1 MTQKLVVVESPAKA
15 KTIEKYLGKDYK
27 VLASVGHVRDL
38 PESSLGVTVDNG
50 FALEY
55 VVNEDKQKVI
65 EAIAKAAK
73 KADTV
78 YLATDYDR
86 EGEAIAWHVAEAAD
100 IPPDKRNRVTFTEIT
115 RKAVTEAIEHPR
127 EIDSNLV
134 DAQQARRAIDRLVGY
149 PVSQLLWKKIRYGLS
164 AGRVQSP
171 ALRLIVEREREIRA
185 FVPIE
190 YWSLAALLATDA
202 GENFLATLIQIGDRK
217 IPTKIDREAAMDA
230 SRAANPDILTGLEAE
245 QLKDALQG
253 AAFRVE
259 DVRTKEQ
266 RRTPPAPFITSTFQQ
281 EASRKLGLS
290 ARRAMGVA
298 QRLYE
303 SGYITYMRTDSTS
316 MASEAI
322 DEAAGLIKSSFG
334 EQYWAGRY
342 KHHDKKVAGA
352 QEAHECI
359 RPTAMARPRREVEAE
374 IRSDGGRDAEA
385 MAKVYDLVWKRTV
398 ASLMTPA
405 VYDQVSVD
413 ILATPASL
421 SPNPTRF
428 LFRATGSTLR
438 FDGFIRI
445 YLEGSDDEEEAE
457 GGRLPA
463 LTVEQALRLLELR
476 PEQHFTQP
484 PPRYT
489 EASLVKELEERGIGR
504 PSTYASIMGT
514 LVEEKRDYTHMENR
528 RFKPTDTGEVTTDF
542 LARYFGDHFM
552 DYKFT
557 SDMESDLDE
566 VAVGRQA
573 YRPMIEEFYLP
584 LQDRLARG
592 SEVPKEEVTTEATDE
607 VCPECG
613 SPMVVKLGKR
623 GKFLGCTNY
632 PECKKTLP
640 MPGQEREVPELLD
653 EKCPDCGN
661 PLSKRKGRFGP
672 FIGCSTY
679 PECKYIQRK
688 PRTGTGHPCPKCVEE
703 PCKKCK
709 AKGAE
714 PSELIERV
722 GKRGKF
728 YGCSHYPACRHTQN
742 QDPRETPAAAGEVKP
757 EEPAVAAG

>member
-1 MTQKLVVVESPAKA
+1 MAQNLVVVESPAKA

-27 VLASVGHVRDL
+27 VLASIGHVRDL

-65 EAIAKAAK
+65 NEIARAAK
-73 KADTV
+73 KAEAV

-86 EGEAIAWHVAEAAD
+86 EGEAIAWHVAEAAG
-100 IPPDKRNRVTFTEIT
+100 IPADKRNRVTFTEIT
-115 RKAVTEAIEHPR
+115 RRAVTDAIAHPR

-190 YWSLAALLATDA
+190 YWSLAALLSTEA

-217 IPTKIDREAAMDA
+217 VPTKIDRETAMDT
-230 SRAANPDILTGLEAE
+230 SRAANPDILTGVEAE
-245 QLKDALQG
+245 ALKEALQG
-253 AAFRVE
+253 ARFVVE
-259 DVRTKEQ
+259 DVRTKEA
-266 RRTPPAPFITSTFQQ
+266 RRTPPPPFITSTFQQ

-290 ARRAMGVA
+290 ARRAMGLA

-303 SGYITYMRTDSTS
+303 GGYITYMRTDSTS

-322 DEAAGLIKSSFG
+322 AEAAGLIKSSFG
-334 EQYWAGRY
+334 KQYWSGRY

-359 RPTAMARPRREVEAE
+359 RPTAVARPRREVEAE
-374 IRSDGGRDAEA
+374 IRQDGGREAEA
-385 MAKVYDLVWKRTV
+385 MTKVYDLVWKRTV

-413 ILATPASL
+413 ISATPVT
-421 SPNPTRF
+421 PNPIRH

-445 YLEGSDDEEEAE
+445 YLEGSDDDAEEGD

-463 LTVEQALRLLELR
+463 LTAQQALELLELR

-552 DYKFT
+552 DYTFT
-557 SDMESDLDE
+557 SDMESHLDE
-566 VAVGRQA
+566 VAVGRHA
-573 YRPMIEEFYLP
+573 YRPMVEAFYLP
-584 LQDRLARG
+584 LRDRLAQG
-592 SEVPKEEVTTEATDE
+592 SEVPKAEVTTEATDE

-632 PECKKTLP
+632 PDCKKTMP

-653 EKCPDCGN
+653 EKCPECGN
-661 PLSKRKGRFGP
+661 PLAKRKGRFGP
-672 FIGCSTY
+672 FVGCSTY
-679 PECKYIQRK
+679 PECKYIQKK
-688 PRTGTGHPCPKCVEE
+688 PRTGTGHPCPKCTEE

-709 AKGAE
+709 TKGVE

-742 QDPRETPAAAGEVKP
+742 ADPREAGKP
-757 EEPAVAAG
+757 EEPAAAAG